1 MITLDNIRQPIADR
15 MVEFEEFVRKSFNE
29 KPGTMMAEMIEY
41 ILTSRGKA
49 LRPMLTMLSAA
60 AVSPTG
66 SVQCL
71 QQCLWR

>member
-1 MITLDNIRQPIADR
+1 MITLDDIRQPIADR

-49 LRPMLTMLSAA
+49 LRPIRHLLFTMMLLTSRYSV
-60 AVSPTG
+60 AV
-66 SVQCL
+66 
-71 QQCLWR
+71 RRR